1 MGDSRARQGKYKR
14 NHFVPERRKYSKN
27 NRNVSKVH
35 KTSIQIWDNLRIKI
49 CDDNPGGVAWSVIFQ
64 SSGKDFKKVCVMKAL
79 DYSSLNKIGSM
90 NLY

>member
-49 CDDNPGGVAWSVIFQ
+49 CDDNPGGGSLVGVSFFNPQVKIL
-64 SSGKDFKKVCVMKAL
+64 KKCV
-79 DYSSLNKIGSM
+79 
-90 NLY
+90 